1 MKNGTL
7 KIGDLGVS
15 KIIKMCLAHTQIDTP
30 YYCASEI
37 LREKPYND
45 KCDIIGFIIYE
56 IYSLKFPFK
65 GNSIENLYYNI
76 SNGKYS
82 PIPYIYSE
90 ELGKLIFMM
99 IVVYVRKRENIDD
112 LINFPF
118 DKKRIKGF
126 FKDGKKAF
134 LIRIIKMLKNIRDI
148 NEKLTK
154 GSYEEKDIM
163 EHI

>member
-126 FKDGKKAF
+126 YKDGKKTF
-134 LIRIIKMLKNIRDI
+134 LIGIIKMTKNIRDI

-154 GSYEEKDIM
+154 GRYE
-163 EHI
+163 

>member
-15 KIIKMCLAHTQIDTP
+15 KIIKMCLVNTQIDTP
-30 YYCASEI
+30 YYCVPEI
-37 LREKPYND
+37 WREKPYND
-45 KCDIIGFIIYE
+45 KCDIWSLDCIIYE
-56 IYSLKFPFK
+56 ICSLKLPFK
-65 GNSIENLYYNI
+65 GNFIKNLYYNI
-76 SNGKYS
+76 SIGKYS

-126 FKDGKKAF
+126 YEDG
-134 LIRIIKMLKNIRDI
+134 
-148 NEKLTK
+148 
-154 GSYEEKDIM
+154 
-163 EHI
+163 

>member
-7 KIGDLGVS
+7 KIGDLRVS

-45 KCDIIGFIIYE
+45 KCNIIGFIIYE

-126 FKDGKKAF
+126 YKDGKKTF
-134 LIRIIKMLKNIRDI
+134 LIGIIKMTKNIRDI

-154 GSYEEKDIM
+154 GRYEEKEIM

>member
-7 KIGDLGVS
+7 KIGDLRVS

-30 YYCASEI
+30 YYCAPEI

-56 IYSLKFPFK
+56 FFSLKPPFK
-65 GNSIENLYYNI
+65 WNSIENLYYNI
-76 SNGKYS
+76 SSGKYS

-90 ELGKLIFMM
+90 ELGKLISMM
-99 IVVYVRKRENIDD
+99 IVVDVRKRENIDD

-126 FKDGKKAF
+126 YEDG
-134 LIRIIKMLKNIRDI
+134 
-148 NEKLTK
+148 
-154 GSYEEKDIM
+154 
-163 EHI
+163 

>member
-30 YYCASEI
+30 YYCAPEI

-65 GNSIENLYYNI
+65 GNFIDLYYNI
-76 SNGKYS
+76 SSGKYS
-82 PIPYIYSE
+82 LIPYIYSE
-90 ELGKLIFMM
+90 EVSL
-99 IVVYVRKRENIDD
+99 
-112 LINFPF
+112 
-118 DKKRIKGF
+118 
-126 FKDGKKAF
+126 F
-134 LIRIIKMLKNIRDI
+134 L
-148 NEKLTK
+148 
-154 GSYEEKDIM
+154 
-163 EHI
+163 

>member
-1 MKNGTL
+1 M
-7 KIGDLGVS
+7 
-15 KIIKMCLAHTQIDTP
+15 
-30 YYCASEI
+30 
-37 LREKPYND
+37 
-45 KCDIIGFIIYE
+45 
-56 IYSLKFPFK
+56 KFPFK

-126 FKDGKKAF
+126 YKDGKKTF
-134 LIRIIKMLKNIRDI
+134 LIGIIKMTKNIRDI

-154 GSYEEKDIM
+154 GRYEEKDIM
-163 EHI
+163 EYIWFGLIVFLINESNSIDLYFIITP

>member
-7 KIGDLGVS
+7 KIGDLRVS

-65 GNSIENLYYNI
+65 GNFIDLYYNI
-76 SNGKYS
+76 SSGKYS
-82 PIPYIYSE
+82 LIPYIYSE
-90 ELGKLIFMM
+90 ELGKLISMM
-99 IVVYVRKRENIDD
+99 IVVDVRKRENIDY

-126 FKDGKKAF
+126 YKDGKKVL
-134 LIRIIKMLKNIRDI
+134 LIRTIKMPKNIRHI

-154 GSYEEKDIM
+154 GRYEEKDIM
-163 EHI
+163 EYI

>member
-1 MKNGTL
+1 MKNGIL
-7 KIGDLGVS
+7 KIGDLRVS

-65 GNSIENLYYNI
+65 GNFIDLYYNI
-76 SNGKYS
+76 SSGKYS

-90 ELGKLIFMM
+90 ELGKLIFMI
-99 IVVYVRKRENIDD
+99 IVVDVRKRENIDD

-134 LIRIIKMLKNIRDI
+134 LIRIIKMPKNIRDI
-148 NEKLTK
+148 NENLKLK
-154 GSYEEKDIM
+154 MRKRKL
-163 EHI
+163 

>member
-1 MKNGTL
+1 M
-7 KIGDLGVS
+7 
-15 KIIKMCLAHTQIDTP
+15 
-30 YYCASEI
+30 
-37 LREKPYND
+37 
-45 KCDIIGFIIYE
+45 
-56 IYSLKFPFK
+56 KFPFK

-76 SNGKYS
+76 SNEKYS

-90 ELGKLIFMM
+90 ELGKLISMM
-99 IVVYVRKRENIDD
+99 IIVDVRKRENIDD

-126 FKDGKKAF
+126 YKDGKKTF
-134 LIRIIKMLKNIRDI
+134 LIRIIKMHKNIRDI

-154 GSYEEKDIM
+154 GRYEEKDIM

>member
-1 MKNGTL
+1 MKNGIL
-7 KIGDLGVS
+7 KIGDLRVS

-90 ELGKLIFMM
+90 ELGKLISMM
-99 IVVYVRKRENIDD
+99 IVVNVRKRENIDD

-126 FKDGKKAF
+126 YKDRKKVL
-134 LIRIIKMLKNIRDI
+134 LIRTIKMPKNIRDI

>member
-65 GNSIENLYYNI
+65 GNSIDLYYNI
-76 SNGKYS
+76 SSGKYS

-90 ELGKLIFMM
+90 ELGKLISMM
-99 IVVYVRKRENIDD
+99 IVVDVRKRENIDY

-126 FKDGKKAF
+126 YKDRKKVL
-134 LIRIIKMLKNIRDI
+134 LIRTIKMPKNIRHI

-154 GSYEEKDIM
+154 GRYEEKDIM
-163 EHI
+163 EYI